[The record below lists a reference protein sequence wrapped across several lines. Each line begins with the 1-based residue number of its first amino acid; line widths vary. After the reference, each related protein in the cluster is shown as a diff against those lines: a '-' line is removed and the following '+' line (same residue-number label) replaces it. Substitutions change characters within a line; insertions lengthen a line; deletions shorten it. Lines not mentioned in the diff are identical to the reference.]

1 MLRRSTLLVATL
13 IGLLAGLVAQPT
25 MAQTPKK
32 GGTLVVAQNADI
44 KGFDPQ
50 TQPDFPTVRMLGLIY
65 ETLTTVDP
73 DLKVGPGLAESWK
86 FSDDALKLTLNLR
99 KGVKFHSGDAL
110 TSADVKYTLQHI
122 QDENAKALV
131 RANFVDIKTID
142 TPDDNTVVLT
152 LSQPNVSI
160 VTALADTNAAIVSA
174 KSATMDMKDGKNAN
188 GTGPFKF
195 ESWEPNQ
202 RLVLAANKD
211 YWQKDLPYLDK
222 VEIRVIP
229 QEASIL
235 AALRAGEVN
244 FAVLNDPS
252 VATSIKSGSG
262 LIVMQVPAL
271 SYHVLQLNSTRKP
284 FTEQKV
290 RQAVS
295 CAVDRQQV
303 LDTAGLG
310 AGQVTGPNTV
320 PLYRTPLDQLAC
332 YKPDLDKAKKLLAD
346 SGMKDITF
354 TVIAASGEPPTAV
367 NEAQNIADQLS
378 KVGITMKIE
387 TLEDS
392 AYVKRWLDG
401 DFDAAIALNGGRADP
416 HLMFTRYW
424 NSKGN
429 LNKVAAYHDSTLDD
443 LLLKGQKE
451 TDPQK
456 RIAIYQVLEK
466 HLVEAAPWVW
476 LYVGYEY
483 RVMQDNV
490 KNYQA
495 TPLVSIYYLRQV
507 WIDK

>member
-1 MLRRSTLLVATL
+1 MRRRSTLWVAVLLV
-13 IGLLAGLVAQPT
+13 LLAGLVAQPT
-25 MAQTPKK
+25 MAQTPKR

-50 TQPDFPTVRMLGLIY
+50 VQPDFPTVRMLGLIY

-73 DLKVGPGLAESWK
+73 KLKVGPGLAESWK
-86 FSDDALKLTLNLR
+86 FSDDAMTLTLTLR
-99 KGVKFHSGDAL
+99 KGVKFQNGDAF
-110 TSADVKYTLQHI
+110 TSADVKYTLQRI
-122 QDENAKALV
+122 LDEKTKALV
-131 RANFVDIKTID
+131 RSNFVDIKSID
-142 TPDDNTVVLT
+142 TPDDNTVVVT

-160 VTALADTNAAIVSA
+160 ITALADTNAAIVSA
-174 KSATMDMKDGKNAN
+174 KSAGIDLNDGKNAN

-202 RLVLAANKD
+202 RLVLAANKS

-252 VATSIKSGSG
+252 VATSIKPGGG
-262 LIVMQVPAL
+262 LTVMQVPAL
-271 SYHVLQLNSTRKP
+271 SYHVLQLNSARKP
-284 FTEQKV
+284 FTEVKV
-290 RQAVS
+290 RQAIN
-295 CAVDRQQV
+295 CAIDRQQV
-303 LDTAGLG
+303 LDTAALG

-320 PLYRTPLDQLAC
+320 PLYRTPLDQLPC

-346 SGMKDITF
+346 AGAKDVQF
-354 TVIAASGEPPTAV
+354 TVIAATGEPPTAV

-378 KVGITMKIE
+378 KIGITMKIE
-387 TLEDS
+387 TLDDNT
-392 AYVKRWLDG
+392 YVKRWLAA

-416 HLMFTRYW
+416 HLMFARYW

-429 LNKVAAYHDSTLDD
+429 LNKVAAYNDSTLDD

-456 RIAIYQVLEK
+456 RITIYQDFEK
-466 HLVEAAPWVW
+466 HLVDAAPWVW

-483 RVMQDNV
+483 RVMQDSV
-490 KNYQA
+490 KDYQA
-495 TPLVSIYYLRQV
+495 TPLVSIYYLRQT
-507 WIDK
+507 WLDK